1 MKNLDQ
7 LLQEMFSN
15 AIKKGLGIDING
27 EISQSANDRPSDYQC
42 NSPMK
47 LGKSIGKAPRDVAA
61 ILLENIEDPLNLIE
75 KTEIAGP
82 GFINV
87 IISASFLE
95 NAIEQILFDPRL
107 GVPLPIKKERIV
119 CDFSSPN
126 IAKAMHV
133 GHLRSTIIGDS
144 LARLF
149 EFLGHSVLRLNHV
162 GDWGTQFGMLI
173 CYLKSFHPEI
183 IEGKKTADLESLMGW
198 YKESKAHF
206 DENPAFKK
214 EAHQE
219 VVKLQSGDPL
229 SLAAWE
235 QICAISRKSYEEIY
249 ALLNVEIEERGESFY
264 TFYLNEVVQDFQK
277 AGLLTV
283 DDGAKCVFLEGFT
296 IPIIVQ
302 KSDGGFNYA
311 TTDLAGFKYRIQ
323 KDHADRIIIVT
334 DLGQSL
340 HFKMVAAA
348 AEKVG
353 YLNPQKVRFDHVP
366 FGVVLAPDGKKFKT
380 RSGETE
386 RLQDLLDEAIEKA
399 KILLIEKDVEN
410 LEEASHILGIGSVK
424 YADLSCN
431 RIKDYTF
438 SYDRMLKFEGNT
450 AAFILYA
457 YVRIQSIKRKSLKDL
472 DLLAKEKKITLSH
485 PAEKKLALLLRQFG
499 ETLENMS
506 EELLPNRLTDY
517 LFHVAEAFHIFFRDC
532 RVQGSHEE
540 DSRLL
545 LSEATAKI
553 LKKGLFILGIGT
565 LDKM

>member
-1 MKNLDQ
+1 MKNLDH
-7 LLQEMFSN
+7 LLQEMFSK
-15 AIKKGLGIDING
+15 AIESAFGIDTPSD
-27 EISQSANDRPSDYQC
+27 ISQSAPDRPSDYQC
-42 NSPMK
+42 NSPLK
-47 LGKSIGKAPRDVAA
+47 LGKSLGKAPRDVAA
-61 ILLENIEDPLNLIE
+61 LLLEKLEDPAKLIE

-82 GFINV
+82 GFIN
-87 IISASFLE
+87 ITISIALLE
-95 NAIEQILFDPRL
+95 QDLQKILSDPRL
-107 GVPLPIKKERIV
+107 GVPLPVKKERIV

-149 EFLGHSVLRLNHV
+149 EFLGHFVLRLNHV

-173 CYLKSFHPEI
+173 CYLKEFHPNVLA
-183 IEGKKTADLESLMGW
+183 GKENTDLESLMGW
-198 YKESKAHF
+198 YKESKVHF
-206 DENPAFKK
+206 DQDPEFKK
-214 EAHQE
+214 RAHQE
-219 VVKLQSGDPL
+219 VVKLQAHDHA
-229 SLAAWE
+229 SLVAWKH
-235 QICAISRKSYEEIY
+235 ICDISRKSYQEIY
-249 ALLNVEIEERGESFY
+249 ALLGVKIEERGESFY
-264 TFYLNEVVQDFQK
+264 TPYLKEVVHDFDK
-277 AGLLTV
+277 ADLLQI
-283 DDGAKCVFLEGFT
+283 DEGATCVFLDGFT
-296 IPIIVQ
+296 IPLIIQ

-323 KDHADRIIIVT
+323 KDLADRIIIVT
-334 DLGQSL
+334 DLGQAM
-340 HFKMVAAA
+340 HFKMVEAA

-353 YLNPQKVRFDHVP
+353 YLDPKKVRFDHVP

-386 RLQDLLDEAIEKA
+386 RLQDLLDEAVEKA
-399 KILLIEKDVEN
+399 KTLLRDKEVEN
-410 LEEASHILGIGSVK
+410 LEEASRVLGIGSVK

-457 YVRIQSIKRKSLKDL
+457 YVRIQSIQRKSGKDL
-472 DLLAKEKKITLSH
+472 HQLAKERKISLTH
-485 PAEKKLALLLRQFG
+485 PSEKKLALLLRQFG
-499 ETLENMS
+499 ETLEDMS

-517 LFHVAEAFHIFFRDC
+517 LFHVAEAFHVFFRDC

-545 LSEATAKI
+545 LTDATAKI
-553 LKKGLFILGIGT
+553 LKQGLYLLGIGT